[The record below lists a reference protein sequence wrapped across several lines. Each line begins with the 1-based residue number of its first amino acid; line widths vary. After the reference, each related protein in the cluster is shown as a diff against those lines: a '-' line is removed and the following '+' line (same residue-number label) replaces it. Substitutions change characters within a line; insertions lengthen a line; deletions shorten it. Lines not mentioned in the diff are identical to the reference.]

1 MFSRLKINSP
11 AQGVTET
18 GVFGVGAR
26 PTKCFDTHKG
36 LSIQY
41 WERIN
46 HCSVP
51 VSSLSPRGTILA
63 WLLVQLLRNG
73 TSH

>member
-26 PTKCFDTHKG
+26 PTKCFDTHRGSVFNTGKG
-36 LSIQY
+36 
-41 WERIN
+41 
-46 HCSVP
+46 SVTAQF
-51 VSSLSPRGTILA
+51 L
-63 WLLVQLLRNG
+63 
-73 TSH
+73 